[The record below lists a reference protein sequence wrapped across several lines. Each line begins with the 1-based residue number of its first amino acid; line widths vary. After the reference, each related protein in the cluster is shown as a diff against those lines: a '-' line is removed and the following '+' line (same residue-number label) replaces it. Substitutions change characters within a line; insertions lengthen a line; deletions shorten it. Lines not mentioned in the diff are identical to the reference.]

1 MNFKGIYTAIY
12 RVPDLPAATAWYSRA
27 FASNPYFDQP
37 FYVGFNIAGFE
48 LGLQPEEGDSTAGEA
63 GVQAYWGVDDADA
76 ALAHMLGSGATEHS
90 AVQDVGGGV
99 RVASVKD
106 PYGNVIGI
114 IENPGFGR

>member
-1 MNFKGIYTAIY
+1 MKFKGIYTAIY

-27 FASNPYFDQP
+27 FASRPYFDQP

-48 LGLQPEEGDSTAGEA
+48 LGLQPEEGESTAGEA

-76 ALAHMLGSGATEHS
+76 ALAHLLESGATEHS
-90 AVQDVGGGV
+90 AVQDVGGRV